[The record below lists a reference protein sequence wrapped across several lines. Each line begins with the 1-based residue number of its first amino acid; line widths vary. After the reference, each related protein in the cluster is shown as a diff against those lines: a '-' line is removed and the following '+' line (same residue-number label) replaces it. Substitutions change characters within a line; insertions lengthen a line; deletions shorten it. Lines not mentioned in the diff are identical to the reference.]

1 MVFHFFEEGDEG
13 RRIGGLRSYV
23 QPDDILRIDSMLKI
37 IARFELT
44 VSHSVFFHPHEGGIM
59 VGLGITV
66 ALTAYMELLGVF
78 FELG

>member
-1 MVFHFFEEGDEG
+1 
-13 RRIGGLRSYV
+13 
-23 QPDDILRIDSMLKI
+23 MLKI